1 MLSPQFSLV
10 RVTAPAT
17 APISLAEAKTQM
29 RVESSDDDSII
40 QRLIDAA
47 VAFVDVQGALGKA
60 MITQTWGQW
69 LSPNPS
75 TVYLSLGP
83 VQSVSAIKYYD
94 VDGALQTATL
104 ADFNVFGTP
113 NRISVSPKSGRAWPV
128 TQTRDD
134 AIKIEYVIGYG
145 STSSSVLSVFSF
157 ISFLLSP
164 SLSLSLSPPL
174 SLSPLLPLS
183 IQYISPPPPPPLL
196 LLSHH
201 PPSPGT
207 VIPFSEAHAHF
218 YPPPPPQD
226 L

>member
-10 RVTAPAT
+10 RVTAPAVS
-17 APISLAEAKTQM
+17 PISLAEAKAQM
-29 RVESSDDDSII
+29 RVEGSDDDAII

-47 VAFVDVQGALGKA
+47 VAFVDVQGVLGRA

-75 TVYLSLGP
+75 TVSLMLGP

-94 VDGALQTATL
+94 LNGTLQTATL

-113 NRISVSPKSGRAWPV
+113 NRITITPKTGKAWPI

-145 STSSSVLSVFSF
+145 DSAA
-157 ISFLLSP
+157 
-164 SLSLSLSPPL
+164 
-174 SLSPLLPLS
+174 
-183 IQYISPPPPPPLL
+183 
-196 LLSHH
+196 
-201 PPSPGT
+201 T
-207 VIPFSEAHAHF
+207 VPQTVRHGLMMLVAHW
-218 YPPPPPQD
+218 YENRETTQEKQMQD
-226 L
+226 LPYGFMEMIGIERNTWYG

>member
-10 RVTAPAT
+10 RVTAPA
-17 APISLAEAKTQM
+17 ASPISLAEAKAQM
-29 RVESSDDDSII
+29 KVESSDDDTII

-94 VDGALQTATL
+94 VDGVLQTATL
-104 ADFNVFGTP
+104 NDFNVFGTP
-113 NRISVSPKSGRAWPV
+113 NRISVSPKSGKAWPV

-145 STSSSVLSVFSF
+145 STSSSVPETVRHALMMLVAHWYDMRETSTEKQMYD
-157 ISFLLSP
+157 
-164 SLSLSLSPPL
+164 
-174 SLSPLLPLS
+174 LPFGFTDM
-183 IQYISPPPPPPLL
+183 IGIERNTWY
-196 LLSHH
+196 
-201 PPSPGT
+201 G
-207 VIPFSEAHAHF
+207 
-218 YPPPPPQD
+218 
-226 L
+226 

>member
-10 RVTAPAT
+10 RVSAPAT

-113 NRISVSPKSGRAWPV
+113 NRISVSPKSGKAWPV

-145 STSSSVLSVFSF
+145 STSASVPETVRHALMMLVAHWYDNRETSTEKQMFD
-157 ISFLLSP
+157 
-164 SLSLSLSPPL
+164 
-174 SLSPLLPLS
+174 LPYGFTDM
-183 IQYISPPPPPPLL
+183 IGIERNTWY
-196 LLSHH
+196 
-201 PPSPGT
+201 G
-207 VIPFSEAHAHF
+207 
-218 YPPPPPQD
+218 
-226 L
+226 

>member
-17 APISLAEAKTQM
+17 APISLAEAKAQM
-29 RVESSDDDSII
+29 RVDGSDDDTII

-47 VAFVDVQGALGKA
+47 VAFVDVQGVLGRA

-75 TVYLSLGP
+75 TVSLMLGP

-94 VDGALQTATL
+94 IDGVLQTATL

-113 NRISVSPKSGRAWPV
+113 NRITITPKTSKAWPI

-134 AIKIEYVIGYG
+134 AIKIEYVVGYG
-145 STSSSVLSVFSF
+145 STSASVPQTVRHA
-157 ISFLLSP
+157 LLM
-164 SLSLSLSPPL
+164 L
-174 SLSPLLPLS
+174 
-183 IQYISPPPPPPLL
+183 
-196 LLSHH
+196 
-201 PPSPGT
+201 
-207 VIPFSEAHAHF
+207 VAHW
-218 YPPPPPQD
+218 YENRETTQEKQMQD
-226 L
+226 LPYGFMEMIGIERNTWYG

>member
-10 RVTAPAT
+10 RVIAPTAS
-17 APISLAEAKTQM
+17 PISLSAAKEQM
-29 RVESSDDDSII
+29 RVESSDDDAII

-60 MITQTWGQW
+60 MITQTWGEW

-75 TVYLSLGP
+75 TVYLTLGP

-113 NRISVSPKSGRAWPV
+113 NRISVSPKSGKAWPV

-134 AIKIEYVIGYG
+134 AIKIEYIIGYG
-145 STSSSVLSVFSF
+145 STSASVPETVRHALMMLVAHWYDMRETSTEKQMYD
-157 ISFLLSP
+157 
-164 SLSLSLSPPL
+164 
-174 SLSPLLPLS
+174 LPFGFGDMIGIERNS
-183 IQYISPPPPPPLL
+183 WY
-196 LLSHH
+196 
-201 PPSPGT
+201 G
-207 VIPFSEAHAHF
+207 
-218 YPPPPPQD
+218 
-226 L
+226 